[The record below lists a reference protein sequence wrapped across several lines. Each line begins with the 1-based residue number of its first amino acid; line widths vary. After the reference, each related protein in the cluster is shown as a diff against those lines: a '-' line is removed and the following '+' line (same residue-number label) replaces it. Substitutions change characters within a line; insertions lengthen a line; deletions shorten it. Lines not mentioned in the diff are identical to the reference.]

1 MDFTGAFYN
10 LLYIYQQNVMNKKV
24 FLSLVLATSM
34 FTATA
39 QQVAPAIPRDEKI
52 EQQVEAWLQKMT
64 LEEKIGQMCELTID
78 VLQQRTNPFE
88 GLNMENLK
96 VADLQ
101 KILKKYSIEK
111 EFDLSG
117 GIPDKDVMMK
127 IYMRIQG
134 IESQKGF
141 QLSEAM
147 LDSVIGKYKVG
158 SILNVP
164 NGKAQT
170 VQKWQEIIKRIQE
183 KSMEEIGIP
192 CIYGVDQIHGT
203 TYTLGGT
210 FFPQGVN
217 MGATFNREL
226 TRRGAE
232 ISAYETKAGSIPWT
246 YAPVTDLGRDPRW
259 PRMWENYGE
268 DCYLNAE
275 MGREAVLGFQGNDP
289 NHIGDNSVAACMK
302 HYMGYGV
309 PVSGKDRTPSS
320 ITEQDMRE
328 KHFAP
333 YLEMVKNGALSVM
346 VNSAMNN
353 GLPFHANY
361 ELLTEW
367 LKNDL
372 NWDGMIV
379 TDWADI
385 NNLYSRDHIA
395 KDKKEAIKLAINAGI
410 DMSMDPYDWKFCTLL
425 KELVEEGE
433 VPMSRIDDAVR
444 RVLRLKYRLNLFEK
458 PYYDLKDF
466 PLFGSAEHAAAA
478 LKAAE
483 ESLVLLKNTDGI
495 LPLVKGKKILLT
507 GPNANSMRSL
517 NGGWSYT
524 WQGSNAEDC
533 SEPYNTILEAFTNK
547 FGAENII
554 YEAGVTYNEK
564 GNWWAENAPEIEKA
578 VAAAAQADY
587 IVACIGEN
595 SYCETP
601 GNLTDLTLSENQ
613 RNLVKALAKTGKP
626 IILVLNEGRPRIIA
640 DIEPLSKAVVNV
652 MLPGNYGGDALAN
665 LVAGDSNF
673 SGKMPYTYPKEINSL
688 ITYDYKPCEHIGKQ
702 MEGAYNYDAVVNVQW
717 AFGYGLSYTT
727 FAYSNLKVDKTS
739 FTADD
744 VLTFTVDVKNTGNR
758 VGKESVLLFSSD
770 LVASLT
776 PDNRRLRAFDKV
788 ELQPGETKTVTLKV
802 KGSDL
807 AFVGYDGRW
816 ILEAGDFRMQVGN
829 QVVEVACAQTK
840 KWDTPNR

>member
-1 MDFTGAFYN
+1 
-10 LLYIYQQNVMNKKV
+10 MNKKV
-24 FLSLVLATSM
+24 FLSLALATSM

-101 KILKKYSIEK
+101 KILKKYGIEK

-275 MGREAVLGFQGNDP
+275 MGREAVLGYQGNDP

-495 LPLVKGKKILLT
+495 LPLAKGKKILLT

-564 GNWWAENAPEIEKA
+564 GNWWDENAPEIEKA

-665 LVAGDSNF
+665 LVVGDSNF

-739 FTADD
+739 FIADD

-807 AFVGYDGRW
+807 AFVGYDGKW
-816 ILEAGDFRMQVGN
+816 ILEEGDFRMQVGD
-829 QVVEVACAQTK
+829 QVVGVACSQTK
-840 KWDTPNR
+840 KWDTPNK

>member
-1 MDFTGAFYN
+1 M
-10 LLYIYQQNVMNKKV
+10 KKHWI
-24 FLSLVLATSM
+24 LSLALA
-34 FTATA
+34 ANVWAAEA

-52 EQQVEAWLQKMT
+52 ERQVESLLQKMT
-64 LEEKIGQMCELTID
+64 LDEKIGQMCELTID
-78 VLQQRTNPFE
+78 VLQDR
-88 GLNMENLK
+88 
-96 VADLQ
+96 
-101 KILKKYSIEK
+101 
-111 EFDLSG
+111 SG
-117 GIPDKDVMMK
+117 GQGAKDF
-127 IYMRIQG
+127 R
-134 IESQKGF
+134 
-141 QLSEAM
+141 LSEAR
-147 LDSVIGKYKVG
+147 LDSVFGKYKVG

-164 NGKAQT
+164 QGKAQP
-170 VQKWQEIIKRIQE
+170 VEKWQEIIRRIQE

-203 TYTLGGT
+203 TYTRGGT
-210 FFPQGVN
+210 LFPQGIN
-217 MGATFNREL
+217 MGAAFNREL
-226 TRRGAE
+226 TRREAE

-246 YAPVTDLGRDPRW
+246 YAPVTDLGRDARW

-275 MGREAVLGFQGNDP
+275 MGRESVLGFQGDDP
-289 NHIGDNSVAACMK
+289 NHIGPNHIAACMK

-333 YLEMVKNGALSVM
+333 YLEMIRSGALSIM

-361 ELLTEW
+361 ELLTKW
-367 LKNDL
+367 LKEDL

-385 NNLYSRDHIA
+385 NNLYARDHIA

-410 DMSMDPYDWKFCTLL
+410 DMSMDPYSWDFCILL
-425 KELVEEGE
+425 KQLVQEGE

-458 PYYDLKDF
+458 PYYDLKDY
-466 PLFGSAEHAAAA
+466 PLFGSDEHAAVA
-478 LKAAE
+478 LHAAE
-483 ESLVLLKNTDGI
+483 ESLVLLKNTDNL
-495 LPLVKGKKILLT
+495 LPLAKGKKILLT
-507 GPNANSMRSL
+507 GPNANSMRCL

-533 SEPYNTILEAFTNK
+533 SEPYHTILEAFINK
-547 FGAENII
+547 FGAANII

-564 GNWWAENAPEIEKA
+564 GNWWEENTPEIEKA

-601 GNLTDLTLSENQ
+601 GNLNDLTLSANQ
-613 RNLVKALAKTGKP
+613 RRLVQALAETGKP
-626 IILVLNEGRPRIIA
+626 LVLILNEGRPRIIA
-640 DIEPLSKAVVNV
+640 DIEPLSKAVVNI

-665 LVAGDSNF
+665 LLAGDANF
-673 SGKMPYTYPKEINSL
+673 SGKMPYTYPKYPHSL
-688 ITYDYKPCEHIGKQ
+688 VTYDYKPCEHIGKP
-702 MEGAYNYDAVVNVQW
+702 MEGAYNYDAAVNVQW

-727 FAYSNLKVDKTS
+727 FAYSNLRVDKAH

-744 VLTFTVDVKNTGNR
+744 VLTFTVDVKNTGR
-758 VGKESVLLFSSD
+758 RAGKESVLLFSSD

-776 PDNRRLRAFDKV
+776 PDNRRLRNFEKV
-788 ELQPGETKTVTLKV
+788 ELQPGETRTVTLKL
-802 KGSDL
+802 KASDL
-807 AFVGYDGRW
+807 AFVGYDGHW
-816 ILEAGDFRMQVGN
+816 ILEAGDFRMQAGN
-829 QVVEVACAQTK
+829 QVLDITCTETK
-840 KWDTPNR
+840 KWDTPNK

>member
-1 MDFTGAFYN
+1 
-10 LLYIYQQNVMNKKV
+10 MNKKV
-24 FLSLVLATSM
+24 FLSLALATSM

-101 KILKKYSIEK
+101 KILKKYGIEK

-275 MGREAVLGFQGNDP
+275 MGREAVLGYQGNDP

-495 LPLVKGKKILLT
+495 LPLAKGKKILLT
-507 GPNANSMRSL
+507 GPNVNSMRSL

-564 GNWWAENAPEIEKA
+564 GNWWDENAPEIEKA

-807 AFVGYDGRW
+807 AFVGYDGKW
-816 ILEAGDFRMQVGN
+816 ILEEGDFRMQVGD
-829 QVVEVACAQTK
+829 QVVGVACSQTK
-840 KWDTPNR
+840 KWNTPNK